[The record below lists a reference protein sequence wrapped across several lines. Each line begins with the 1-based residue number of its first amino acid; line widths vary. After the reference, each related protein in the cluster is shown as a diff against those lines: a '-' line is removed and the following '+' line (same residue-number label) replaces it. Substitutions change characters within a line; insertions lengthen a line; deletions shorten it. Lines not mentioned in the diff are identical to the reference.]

1 MSGDRLR
8 LGVILRLCLVPVKY
22 FLENKN
28 FPEMLFSG
36 KQNIFECLVA
46 LWKLLDENIF
56 MCLVLFWK
64 CYFPTNFLH
73 FLSYF
78 LSIQTN
84 FITENFKITAK
95 FQSTEQI
102 TAKYPSLAT
111 TNNNPQP
118 PKFIPTTETTPH
130 TTETPIQPT
139 AANSGN
145 QKPQLTASKQN
156 PPPHNRKT
164 TKTPPPQQK
173 KSKSHRNQNR
183 TEREIR
189 SWVSGKVEGSRSKI
203 SGSKALALALGW
215 RLWVHGMIWALG
227 SPVRSKIGS
236 WVHGAKSL
244 GRQWSRSSW
253 VAGDGLSLLPLS
265 LSLSL
270 CARAR
275 SHSHSHSLSLC
286 FPEND
291 IWR

>member
-1 MSGDRLR
+1 
-8 LGVILRLCLVPVKY
+8 
-22 FLENKN
+22 
-28 FPEMLFSG
+28 MLFSR
-36 KQNIFECLVA
+36 KENIFKCLIA
-46 LWKLLDENIF
+46 LWKLFVENIF

-64 CYFPTNFLH
+64 CYFPTYFSH
-73 FLSYF
+73 FLSDF

-95 FQSTEQI
+95 FQSTQQI
-102 TAKYPSLAT
+102 TAKYPLLAT

-189 SWVSGKVEGSRSKI
+189 SWVSGKVEGSRLKI
-203 SGSKALALALGW
+203 SGSKALALALGSWHDLGSRFAGEVEDWFVGSW
-215 RLWVHGMIWALG
+215 RKVSG
-227 SPVRSKIGS
+227 SPVKSKL
-236 WVHGAKSL
+236 V
-244 GRQWSRSSW
+244 GRWRWALSS
-253 VAGDGLSLLPLS
+253 SSLS

-270 CARAR
+270 HAGAI
-275 SHSHSHSLSLC
+275 SLSLSLSLSL
-286 FPEND
+286 FSGK
-291 IWR
+291 RYLKVK